1 MLTAITKVVGFNY
14 YVPKECVYSALI
26 VRLYMEVR
34 LFQVTMMTMFTL
46 RIGTFRQSTHQQ
58 KRHH

>member
-14 YVPKECVYSALI
+14 YVPKECVYSAFI
-26 VRLYMEVR
+26 HGSA
-34 LFQVTMMTMFTL
+34 FIPSATMFTL